1 MDNENNEYPTCNEI
15 GILGAITGVIGSL
28 QALEVIK
35 YITGAGDCLLGKLL
49 TFDGLDLEFQ
59 EIPIIKNE
67 ECKLCGSHNKGL

>member
-1 MDNENNEYPTCNEI
+1 M
-15 GILGAITGVIGSL
+15 IGSL